1 MNSSMCN
8 LIQIKN
14 NEFKFI
20 SGRPQHEAVP
30 TGGPVPNASGTFQI
44 SVKLLLRRISSE
56 RCQRR
61 RKKIDFGKKTNSI
74 TTGTRPLSK

>member
-1 MNSSMCN
+1 MNRNLSN

-14 NEFKFI
+14 DSFKFV

-44 SVKLLLRRISSE
+44 SV
-56 RCQRR
+56 
-61 RKKIDFGKKTNSI
+61 
-74 TTGTRPLSK
+74 